1 MDQTVI
7 SVSHDEIRDPAAHAA
22 KVIRRE
28 RVRIDAADR
37 AILDAMRGRFEAV
50 AAIGAAKRRAGL
62 PVYDAA
68 REAALYARISEMAGD
83 LAPAALAL
91 WRVLTAAARRMEGLD
106 VRHEEADRADQAA
119 QSALPTT
126 LTLELPDAAMLTTVT
141 TILAVHECVPAA
153 MTWDGASRRMT
164 ISVTEGSAWAPAM
177 LSDLTAQGVRIPEME
192 KVAEMAAEM
201 TTGQAA
207 EQSAPSRPRCGLLG
221 RKLGHSYSPA
231 IHAALGDYDYDL
243 HEVPNEEDLEK
254 FLKETP
260 FDGLNVTIPYK
271 VAVMAHCATLSPR
284 AKAIGSVNTLVRRPD
299 GTLHG
304 DNTDD
309 AGFTAM
315 VEESGVDPAGK
326 TCVVLGSGGASR
338 TVVAVLKRMGAKR
351 VVVVSRRGE
360 DHYGNLARHADA
372 ALLVNATPVGMYPNV
387 DASPVEDLSVFPK
400 LEAVLDLIY
409 NPPKTKLL
417 ADAEKRGIRTVNG
430 LRMLVVQAAVA
441 SALWGCS
448 AYDAKRCAAIEAA
461 IRLGEENLWLVGMPG
476 VGKTTVGG
484 LLGEALGRPFV
495 DLDAEIERVA
505 GMPIPEI
512 FRTRGEAGF
521 REIEAEAAMTA
532 SRGRGTVIATGGG
545 TVLREASR
553 RAMRESGT
561 VVWLQRDLSRL
572 PTEGRP
578 LSEAKGVEKLY
589 AEREPIYRA
598 AAHLEVD
605 ANLLAGAEA
614 VAEHVIGRL
623 MRA

>member
-7 SVSHDEIRDPAAHAA
+7 SASHDEIQEPAAHAA
-22 KVIRRE
+22 EVIRRE

-37 AILDAMRGRFEAV
+37 AILAAMRERFNAV
-50 AAIGAAKRRAGL
+50 AAVGEAKRRAGL

-91 WRVLTAAARRMEGLD
+91 WRVMTAAARRMEGLED
-106 VRHEEADRADQAA
+106 RHEAADQADQTA
-119 QSALPTT
+119 QTDLAKT
-126 LTLELPDAAMLTTVT
+126 LTLELPDAALLTTVT

-153 MTWDGASRRMT
+153 MTWDAASRRMR
-164 ISVTEGSAWAPAM
+164 VTAPEGAAWAPSM
-177 LSDLTAQGVRIPEME
+177 LADLAAQGVRIPEME
-192 KVAEMAAEM
+192 EIEKAALP
-201 TTGQAA
+201 T
-207 EQSAPSRPRCGLLG
+207 RPRCGLLG

-260 FDGLNVTIPYK
+260 FEGLNVTIPYK

-315 VEESGVDPAGK
+315 VEQSGVDPAGK

-351 VVVVSRRGE
+351 VVVVSRTGE

-372 ALLVNATPVGMYPNV
+372 ALLVNATPVGMHPDV

-441 SALWGCS
+441 SELWGCS

-484 LLGEALGRPFV
+484 LLGQALGRPFV
-495 DLDAEIERVA
+495 DLDAEIERIA

-512 FRTRGEAGF
+512 FAAKGEAGF
-521 REIEAEAAMTA
+521 REIEAQAAINA

-545 TVLREASR
+545 TVLRDANR

-572 PTEGRP
+572 PTAGRP

>member
-7 SVSHDEIRDPAAHAA
+7 SASHDEIQEPAAHAA
-22 KVIRRE
+22 EVIRRE

-37 AILDAMRGRFEAV
+37 AILAAMRERFNAV
-50 AAIGAAKRRAGL
+50 AAVGEAKRRAGL

-91 WRVLTAAARRMEGLD
+91 WRVMTAAARRMEGLED
-106 VRHEEADRADQAA
+106 RHEAADQADQTA
-119 QSALPTT
+119 QTDLPKT
-126 LTLELPDAAMLTTVT
+126 LTLELPDAALLTTVT

-153 MTWDGASRRMT
+153 MTWDAASRRMR
-164 ISVTEGSAWAPAM
+164 VTAPEGAAWAPSM
-177 LSDLTAQGVRIPEME
+177 LADLAAQGVRIPEME
-192 KVAEMAAEM
+192 EIEKAALP
-201 TTGQAA
+201 T
-207 EQSAPSRPRCGLLG
+207 RPRCGLLG

-260 FDGLNVTIPYK
+260 FEGLNVTIPYK

-309 AGFTAM
+309 EGFTAM
-315 VEESGVDPAGK
+315 VEESGVDPVGK

-351 VVVVSRRGE
+351 VVVVSRTGE

-372 ALLVNATPVGMYPNV
+372 ALLVNATPVGMHPDV

-417 ADAEKRGIRTVNG
+417 ADAEKRGIRTMNG

-441 SALWGCS
+441 SELWGCS

-495 DLDAEIERVA
+495 DLDAEIERIA
-505 GMPIPEI
+505 GMSIPEI
-512 FRTRGEAGF
+512 FAAKGEAGF
-521 REIEAEAAMTA
+521 REIEAQAAINA

-545 TVLREASR
+545 TVLRDANR
-553 RAMRESGT
+553 RAMRDTGT

-578 LSEAKGVEKLY
+578 LSDAKGVEKLY

-623 MRA
+623 MRV

>member
-7 SVSHDEIRDPAAHAA
+7 SASHDEIQEPAAHAA
-22 KVIRRE
+22 EVIRRE

-37 AILDAMRGRFEAV
+37 AILAAMRERFNAV
-50 AAIGAAKRRAGL
+50 AAVGEAKRRAGL

-91 WRVLTAAARRMEGLD
+91 WRVMTAAARRMEGLED
-106 VRHEEADRADQAA
+106 RHEAADQADQTA
-119 QSALPTT
+119 QTDLAKT
-126 LTLELPDAAMLTTVT
+126 LTLELPDAALLTTVT

-153 MTWDGASRRMT
+153 MTWDAASRRMR
-164 ISVTEGSAWAPAM
+164 VTAPEGAAWAPSM
-177 LSDLTAQGVRIPEME
+177 LADLAAQGVRIPEME
-192 KVAEMAAEM
+192 EIEKAALP
-201 TTGQAA
+201 TRT
-207 EQSAPSRPRCGLLG
+207 RCGLLG

-260 FDGLNVTIPYK
+260 FEGLNVTIPYK

-351 VVVVSRRGE
+351 VVVVSRTGE

-372 ALLVNATPVGMYPNV
+372 ALLVNATPVGMHPDV

-417 ADAEKRGIRTVNG
+417 ADADKRGIRTVNG

-441 SALWGCS
+441 SELWGCS

-495 DLDAEIERVA
+495 DLDAEIERIA

-512 FRTRGEAGF
+512 FAAKGEAGF
-521 REIEAEAAMTA
+521 REIEAQAAINA

-545 TVLREASR
+545 TVLRDANR
-553 RAMRESGT
+553 RAMRDTGT

-572 PTEGRP
+572 PTAGRP

>member
-7 SVSHDEIRDPAAHAA
+7 SASHDEIQEPAHAA
-22 KVIRRE
+22 EVIRRE

-37 AILDAMRGRFEAV
+37 AILAAMRERFNAV
-50 AAIGAAKRRAGL
+50 AAVGEAKRRAGL

-91 WRVLTAAARRMEGLD
+91 WRVMTAAARRMEGLED
-106 VRHEEADRADQAA
+106 RHEAADQADQTA
-119 QSALPTT
+119 QTDLAKT
-126 LTLELPDAAMLTTVT
+126 LTLELPDAALLTTVT

-153 MTWDGASRRMT
+153 MTWDAASRRMR
-164 ISVTEGSAWAPAM
+164 VTAPEGAAWAPSM
-177 LSDLTAQGVRIPEME
+177 LADLAAQGVRIPEME
-192 KVAEMAAEM
+192 EIEKAALP
-201 TTGQAA
+201 T
-207 EQSAPSRPRCGLLG
+207 RPRCGLLG

-260 FDGLNVTIPYK
+260 FEGLNVTIPYK

-326 TCVVLGSGGASR
+326 TCVVLGSGGASK

-351 VVVVSRRGE
+351 VVVVSRTGE

-372 ALLVNATPVGMYPNV
+372 ALLVNATPVGMHPDV

-441 SALWGCS
+441 SELWGCS

-484 LLGEALGRPFV
+484 LLGQALGRPFV
-495 DLDAEIERVA
+495 DLDAEIERIA

-512 FRTRGEAGF
+512 FAAKGEAGF
-521 REIEAEAAMTA
+521 REIEAQAAINA

-545 TVLREASR
+545 TVLRDANR

-572 PTEGRP
+572 PTAGRP

>member
-7 SVSHDEIRDPAAHAA
+7 SASHDEIQEPAAHAA
-22 KVIRRE
+22 EVIRRE

-37 AILDAMRGRFEAV
+37 AILAAMRERFNAV
-50 AAIGAAKRRAGL
+50 AAVGEAKRRAGL

-91 WRVLTAAARRMEGLD
+91 WRVMTAAARRMEGLED
-106 VRHEEADRADQAA
+106 RHEAADQADQTA
-119 QSALPTT
+119 QTDLAKT
-126 LTLELPDAAMLTTVT
+126 LTLELPDAALLTTVT

-153 MTWDGASRRMT
+153 MTWDAASRRMR
-164 ISVTEGSAWAPAM
+164 VTAPEGAAWAPSM
-177 LSDLTAQGVRIPEME
+177 LADLAAQGVRIPEME
-192 KVAEMAAEM
+192 EIEKAALP
-201 TTGQAA
+201 T
-207 EQSAPSRPRCGLLG
+207 RPRCGLLG

-243 HEVPNEEDLEK
+243 HEVPNEEDLGR

-260 FDGLNVTIPYK
+260 FEGLNVTIPYK

-351 VVVVSRRGE
+351 VVVVSRTGE

-372 ALLVNATPVGMYPNV
+372 ALLVNATPVGMHPDV

-417 ADAEKRGIRTVNG
+417 ADAQKRGIRTVNG

-441 SALWGCS
+441 SELWGCS

-545 TVLREASR
+545 TVLREANR

>member
-7 SVSHDEIRDPAAHAA
+7 SASHDEIQEPAHAA
-22 KVIRRE
+22 EVIRRE

-37 AILDAMRGRFEAV
+37 AILAAMRERFNAV
-50 AAIGAAKRRAGL
+50 AAVGEAKRRAGL

-68 REAALYARISEMAGD
+68 REAALYARISEMADD

-91 WRVLTAAARRMEGLD
+91 WRVMTAAARRMEGLED
-106 VRHEEADRADQAA
+106 RHEAADQADQTA
-119 QSALPTT
+119 QTDLAKT
-126 LTLELPDAAMLTTVT
+126 LTLELPDAALLTTVT

-153 MTWDGASRRMT
+153 MTWDAASRRMR
-164 ISVTEGSAWAPAM
+164 VTAPEGAAWAPSM
-177 LSDLTAQGVRIPEME
+177 LADLAAQGVRIPEME
-192 KVAEMAAEM
+192 EIEKAALP
-201 TTGQAA
+201 T
-207 EQSAPSRPRCGLLG
+207 RPRCGLLG
-221 RKLGHSYSPA
+221 RKLGYSYSPA

-326 TCVVLGSGGASR
+326 TCVVLGSGGTSR

-360 DHYGNLARHADA
+360 DHYGNLACHDDA
-372 ALLVNATPVGMYPNV
+372 ALLVNATPVGMYPDV

-441 SALWGCS
+441 SELWGCS

-484 LLGEALGRPFV
+484 LLGQALGRPFV
-495 DLDAEIERVA
+495 DLDAEIERIA

-512 FRTRGEAGF
+512 FAAKGEAGF
-521 REIEAEAAMTA
+521 REIEAQAAINA

-545 TVLREASR
+545 TVLRDANR

-572 PTEGRP
+572 PTAGRP

-623 MRA
+623 MRV

>member
-7 SVSHDEIRDPAAHAA
+7 SASHDEIQEPAHAA
-22 KVIRRE
+22 EVIRRE

-37 AILDAMRGRFEAV
+37 AILAAMRERFNAV
-50 AAIGAAKRRAGL
+50 AAVGEAKRRAGH

-91 WRVLTAAARRMEGLD
+91 WRVMTAAARRMEGLED
-106 VRHEEADRADQAA
+106 RHEAADQADQTA
-119 QSALPTT
+119 QTDLAKT
-126 LTLELPDAAMLTTVT
+126 LTLELPDEALLTTVT

-153 MTWDGASRRMT
+153 MTWDAASRRMR
-164 ISVTEGSAWAPAM
+164 VTAPEGAAWAPSM
-177 LSDLTAQGVRIPEME
+177 LADLAAQGVRIPEME
-192 KVAEMAAEM
+192 EIEKAALP
-201 TTGQAA
+201 T
-207 EQSAPSRPRCGLLG
+207 RPRCGLLG

-260 FDGLNVTIPYK
+260 FEGLNVTIPYK

-315 VEESGVDPAGK
+315 VEQSGVDPAGK

-351 VVVVSRRGE
+351 VVVVSRTGE

-372 ALLVNATPVGMYPNV
+372 ALLVNATPVGMHPDV

-441 SALWGCS
+441 SELWGCS

-484 LLGEALGRPFV
+484 LLGQALGRPFV
-495 DLDAEIERVA
+495 DLDAEIERIA

-512 FRTRGEAGF
+512 FAAKGEAGF
-521 REIEAEAAMTA
+521 REIEAQAAINA

-545 TVLREASR
+545 TVLRDANR

-572 PTEGRP
+572 PTAGRP

>member
-7 SVSHDEIRDPAAHAA
+7 SASHDEIQEPAAHAA
-22 KVIRRE
+22 EVIRRE

-37 AILDAMRGRFEAV
+37 AILAAMRERFNAV
-50 AAIGAAKRRAGL
+50 AAVGEAKRRAGL

-91 WRVLTAAARRMEGLD
+91 WRVMTAAARRMEGLED
-106 VRHEEADRADQAA
+106 RHEAADQADQTA
-119 QSALPTT
+119 QTDLAKT
-126 LTLELPDAAMLTTVT
+126 LTLELPDAALLTTVT

-153 MTWDGASRRMT
+153 MTWDAASRRMR
-164 ISVTEGSAWAPAM
+164 VTAPEGAAWAPSM
-177 LSDLTAQGVRIPEME
+177 LADLAAQCVRIPEME
-192 KVAEMAAEM
+192 EIEKAALP
-201 TTGQAA
+201 T
-207 EQSAPSRPRCGLLG
+207 RPRCGLLG

-260 FDGLNVTIPYK
+260 FEGLNVTIPYK

-338 TVVAVLKRMGAKR
+338 TVVVVLKRMGAKR
-351 VVVVSRRGE
+351 VVVVSRTGE
-360 DHYGNLARHADA
+360 DHYGNLACHADA
-372 ALLVNATPVGMYPNV
+372 ALLVNATPVGMYPDV

-441 SALWGCS
+441 SELWGCS
-448 AYDAKRCAAIEAA
+448 DYDPKRCAAIEAA

-545 TVLREASR
+545 TVLREANR

-572 PTEGRP
+572 PTAGRP

>member
-7 SVSHDEIRDPAAHAA
+7 SASHDEIHEPAAHAA
-22 KVIRRE
+22 EVIRRE

-37 AILDAMRGRFEAV
+37 AILAAMRERFNAV
-50 AAIGAAKRRAGL
+50 AAVGEAKRRAGL

-91 WRVLTAAARRMEGLD
+91 WRVMTAAARRMEGLED
-106 VRHEEADRADQAA
+106 RHEAADQADQTA
-119 QSALPTT
+119 QTDLPKT
-126 LTLELPDAAMLTTVT
+126 LTLELPDAALLTTVT

-153 MTWDGASRRMT
+153 MTWDGAARRMT
-164 ISVTEGSAWAPAM
+164 ISVTEGSAWAPSM
-177 LSDLTAQGVRIPEME
+177 LADLAAQGVRIPEME
-192 KVAEMAAEM
+192 EIEKAALP
-201 TTGQAA
+201 T
-207 EQSAPSRPRCGLLG
+207 RPRCGLLG

-360 DHYGNLARHADA
+360 DHYGNLACHADA
-372 ALLVNATPVGMYPNV
+372 ALLVNATPVGMYPDV

-417 ADAEKRGIRTVNG
+417 ADADKRGIRTVNG

-441 SALWGCS
+441 SELWGCS

-521 REIEAEAAMTA
+521 REIEAEAAITA

-545 TVLREASR
+545 TVLRDANR

-572 PTEGRP
+572 PTAGRP

>member
-7 SVSHDEIRDPAAHAA
+7 SASHDEIQEPAHAA
-22 KVIRRE
+22 EVIRRE

-37 AILDAMRGRFEAV
+37 AILAAMRERFNAV
-50 AAIGAAKRRAGL
+50 AAVGEAKRRAGL

-91 WRVLTAAARRMEGLD
+91 WRVMTAAARRMEGLED
-106 VRHEEADRADQAA
+106 RHEAADQADQTA
-119 QSALPTT
+119 QTDLAKT
-126 LTLELPDAAMLTTVT
+126 LTLELPDAALLTTVT

-153 MTWDGASRRMT
+153 MTWDAASRRMR
-164 ISVTEGSAWAPAM
+164 VTAPEGAAWAPSM
-177 LSDLTAQGVRIPEME
+177 LADLAAQGVRIPEME
-192 KVAEMAAEM
+192 EIEKAALP
-201 TTGQAA
+201 T
-207 EQSAPSRPRCGLLG
+207 RPRCGLLG

-231 IHAALGDYDYDL
+231 IHATLGDYDYDL

-260 FDGLNVTIPYK
+260 FEGLNVTIPYK

-360 DHYGNLARHADA
+360 DHYGNLACHADA
-372 ALLVNATPVGMYPNV
+372 ALLVNATPVGMYPDV

-441 SALWGCS
+441 SELWGCS
-448 AYDAKRCAAIEAA
+448 DYDPKRCAAIEAA

-521 REIEAEAAMTA
+521 REIEAEAAMNA

-545 TVLREASR
+545 TVLRDANR

-572 PTEGRP
+572 PTAGRP

>member
-7 SVSHDEIRDPAAHAA
+7 SASHDEIQEPAHAA
-22 KVIRRE
+22 EVIRRE

-37 AILDAMRGRFEAV
+37 AILAAMRERFNAV
-50 AAIGAAKRRAGL
+50 AAVGEAKRRAGL

-91 WRVLTAAARRMEGLD
+91 WRVMTAAARRMEGLED
-106 VRHEEADRADQAA
+106 RHEAADQADQTA
-119 QSALPTT
+119 QTDLAKT
-126 LTLELPDAAMLTTVT
+126 LTLELPDAALLTTVT

-153 MTWDGASRRMT
+153 MTWDAASRRMR
-164 ISVTEGSAWAPAM
+164 VTAPEGAAWAPSM
-177 LSDLTAQGVRIPEME
+177 LADLAAQGVRIPEME
-192 KVAEMAAEM
+192 EIEKAALP
-201 TTGQAA
+201 T
-207 EQSAPSRPRCGLLG
+207 RPRCGLLG

-260 FDGLNVTIPYK
+260 FEGLNVTIPYK

-315 VEESGVDPAGK
+315 VEQSGVDPAGK

-351 VVVVSRRGE
+351 VVVVSRTGE

-372 ALLVNATPVGMYPNV
+372 ALLVNATPVGMHPDV

-441 SALWGCS
+441 SELWGCS

-484 LLGEALGRPFV
+484 LLGQALGRPFV
-495 DLDAEIERVA
+495 DLDAEIERIA

-512 FRTRGEAGF
+512 FAAKGEAGF
-521 REIEAEAAMTA
+521 REIEAQAAINA

-545 TVLREASR
+545 TVLRDANR

-572 PTEGRP
+572 PTAGRP

>member
-7 SVSHDEIRDPAAHAA
+7 SASHDEIQEPAHAA
-22 KVIRRE
+22 EVIRRE

-37 AILDAMRGRFEAV
+37 AILAAMRERFNAV
-50 AAIGAAKRRAGL
+50 AAVGEAKRRAGL

-91 WRVLTAAARRMEGLD
+91 WRVMTAAARRMEGLED
-106 VRHEEADRADQAA
+106 RHEAADQADQTA
-119 QSALPTT
+119 QTDLAKT
-126 LTLELPDAAMLTTVT
+126 LTLELPDEALLTTVT

-153 MTWDGASRRMT
+153 MTWDAASRRMR
-164 ISVTEGSAWAPAM
+164 VTAPEGAAWAPSM
-177 LSDLTAQGVRIPEME
+177 LADLAAQGVRIPEME
-192 KVAEMAAEM
+192 EIEKAALP
-201 TTGQAA
+201 T
-207 EQSAPSRPRCGLLG
+207 RPRCGLLG

-260 FDGLNVTIPYK
+260 FEGLNVTIPYK

-315 VEESGVDPAGK
+315 VEQSGVDPAGK

-351 VVVVSRRGE
+351 VVVVSRTGE

-372 ALLVNATPVGMYPNV
+372 ALLVNATPVGMHPDV

-441 SALWGCS
+441 SELWGCS

-484 LLGEALGRPFV
+484 LLGQALGRPFV
-495 DLDAEIERVA
+495 DLDAEIERIA

-512 FRTRGEAGF
+512 FAAKGEAGF
-521 REIEAEAAMTA
+521 REIEAQAAINA

-545 TVLREASR
+545 TVLRDANR

>member
-7 SVSHDEIRDPAAHAA
+7 SASHDEIQEPAAHAA
-22 KVIRRE
+22 EVIRRE

-37 AILDAMRGRFEAV
+37 AILAAMRERFNAV
-50 AAIGAAKRRAGL
+50 AAVGEAKRRAGL

-91 WRVLTAAARRMEGLD
+91 WRVMTAAARRMEGLED
-106 VRHEEADRADQAA
+106 RHEAADQADQTA
-119 QSALPTT
+119 QTDLAKT
-126 LTLELPDAAMLTTVT
+126 LTLELPDAALLTTVT
-141 TILAVHECVPAA
+141 TILAVHECIPAA
-153 MTWDGASRRMT
+153 MTWDAASRRMR
-164 ISVTEGSAWAPAM
+164 VTAPEGAAWAPSM
-177 LSDLTAQGVRIPEME
+177 LADLAAQGVRIPEME
-192 KVAEMAAEM
+192 EIEKAALP
-201 TTGQAA
+201 T
-207 EQSAPSRPRCGLLG
+207 RPRCGLLG

-243 HEVPNEEDLEK
+243 HEVPNEEDLGR

-260 FDGLNVTIPYK
+260 FEGLNVTIPYK

-372 ALLVNATPVGMYPNV
+372 ALLVNATPVGMYPDV
-387 DASPVEDLSVFPK
+387 DANPVEDLSVFPK

-441 SALWGCS
+441 SELWGCS

-484 LLGEALGRPFV
+484 LLGQALDRPFV
-495 DLDAEIERVA
+495 DLDAEIERIA
-505 GMPIPEI
+505 GMSIPEI
-512 FRTRGEAGF
+512 FAAKGEAGF

-545 TVLREASR
+545 TVLREANR

>member
-7 SVSHDEIRDPAAHAA
+7 SASHDEIQEPAHAA
-22 KVIRRE
+22 EVIRRE

-37 AILDAMRGRFEAV
+37 AILAAMRERFNAV
-50 AAIGAAKRRAGL
+50 AAVGEAKRRAGL

-91 WRVLTAAARRMEGLD
+91 WRVMTAAARRMEGLED
-106 VRHEEADRADQAA
+106 RHEAADQADQTA
-119 QSALPTT
+119 QTDLAKT
-126 LTLELPDAAMLTTVT
+126 LTLELPDAALLTTVT

-153 MTWDGASRRMT
+153 MTWDAASRRMR
-164 ISVTEGSAWAPAM
+164 VTAPEGAAWAPSM
-177 LSDLTAQGVRIPEME
+177 LADLAAQGVRIPEME
-192 KVAEMAAEM
+192 EIEKAALP
-201 TTGQAA
+201 T
-207 EQSAPSRPRCGLLG
+207 RPRCGLLG

-243 HEVPNEEDLEK
+243 HEVPNEEGLEK

-260 FDGLNVTIPYK
+260 FEGLNVTIPYK

-315 VEESGVDPAGK
+315 VEQSGVDPAGK

-351 VVVVSRRGE
+351 VVVVSRTGE

-372 ALLVNATPVGMYPNV
+372 ALLVNATPVGMHPDV

-441 SALWGCS
+441 SELWGCS

-484 LLGEALGRPFV
+484 LLGQALGRPFV
-495 DLDAEIERVA
+495 DLDAEIERIA

-512 FRTRGEAGF
+512 FAAKGEAGF
-521 REIEAEAAMTA
+521 REIEAQAAINA

-545 TVLREASR
+545 TVLRDANR

-572 PTEGRP
+572 PTAGRP

>member
-7 SVSHDEIRDPAAHAA
+7 SASHDEIQEPAHAA
-22 KVIRRE
+22 EVIRRE

-37 AILDAMRGRFEAV
+37 AILAAMRERFNAV
-50 AAIGAAKRRAGL
+50 AAVGEAKRRAGL

-91 WRVLTAAARRMEGLD
+91 WRVMTAAARRMEGLD

-153 MTWDGASRRMT
+153 MTWDAASRRMR
-164 ISVTEGSAWAPAM
+164 VTAPEGAAWAPSM
-177 LSDLTAQGVRIPEME
+177 LADLAAQGVRIPEME
-192 KVAEMAAEM
+192 EIEKAALP
-201 TTGQAA
+201 T
-207 EQSAPSRPRCGLLG
+207 RPRCGLLG

-284 AKAIGSVNTLVRRPD
+284 AEAIGSVNTLVRRPD

-372 ALLVNATPVGMYPNV
+372 ALLVNATPVGMYPDV

-417 ADAEKRGIRTVNG
+417 ADAQKRGIRTVNG

-441 SALWGCS
+441 SELWGCS
-448 AYDAKRCAAIEAA
+448 DYDPKRCAAIEAA

-484 LLGEALGRPFV
+484 LLGQALGRPFV
-495 DLDAEIERVA
+495 DLDAEIERIA
-505 GMPIPEI
+505 GMSIPEI
-512 FRTRGEAGF
+512 FAAKGEAGF

-545 TVLREASR
+545 TVLREANR

>member
-7 SVSHDEIRDPAAHAA
+7 SASHDEIQEPAHAA
-22 KVIRRE
+22 EVIRRE

-37 AILDAMRGRFEAV
+37 AILAAMRERFNAV
-50 AAIGAAKRRAGL
+50 AAVGEAKRRAGL

-91 WRVLTAAARRMEGLD
+91 WRVMTAAARRMEGLED
-106 VRHEEADRADQAA
+106 RHEAADLADQTA
-119 QSALPTT
+119 QTDLPKT
-126 LTLELPDAAMLTTVT
+126 LTLELPDAALLTTVT

-153 MTWDGASRRMT
+153 MTWDAASRRMR
-164 ISVTEGSAWAPAM
+164 VTAPEGAAWAPSM
-177 LSDLTAQGVRIPEME
+177 LADLAAQGVRIPEME
-192 KVAEMAAEM
+192 EIEKAALP
-201 TTGQAA
+201 T
-207 EQSAPSRPRCGLLG
+207 RPRCGLLG

-231 IHAALGDYDYDL
+231 IHATLGDYDYDL

-260 FDGLNVTIPYK
+260 FEGLNVTIPYK

-360 DHYGNLARHADA
+360 DNYGNLPRHADA
-372 ALLVNATPVGMYPNV
+372 ALLVNATPVGMYPDV

-417 ADAEKRGIRTVNG
+417 ADAQKRGIRTVNG

-441 SALWGCS
+441 SELWGCS
-448 AYDAKRCAAIEAA
+448 DYDPKRCAAIEAA

-545 TVLREASR
+545 TVLREANR

>member
-7 SVSHDEIRDPAAHAA
+7 SASHDEIQEPAHAA
-22 KVIRRE
+22 EVIRRE

-37 AILDAMRGRFEAV
+37 AILAAMRERFNAV
-50 AAIGAAKRRAGL
+50 AAVGEAKRRAGL

-91 WRVLTAAARRMEGLD
+91 WRVMTAAARRMEGLED
-106 VRHEEADRADQAA
+106 RHEAADQADQTA
-119 QSALPTT
+119 QTDLAKT
-126 LTLELPDAAMLTTVT
+126 LTLELPDAALLTTVT

-153 MTWDGASRRMT
+153 MTWDAASRRMR
-164 ISVTEGSAWAPAM
+164 VTAPEGVAWAPSM
-177 LSDLTAQGVRIPEME
+177 LADLAAQGVRIPEME
-192 KVAEMAAEM
+192 EIEKAALP
-201 TTGQAA
+201 T
-207 EQSAPSRPRCGLLG
+207 RPRCGLLG

-260 FDGLNVTIPYK
+260 FEGLNVTIPYK

-315 VEESGVDPAGK
+315 VEQSGVDPAGK

-351 VVVVSRRGE
+351 VVVVSRTGE

-372 ALLVNATPVGMYPNV
+372 ALLVNATPVGMHPDV

-441 SALWGCS
+441 SELWGCS

-484 LLGEALGRPFV
+484 LLGQALGRPFV
-495 DLDAEIERVA
+495 DLDAEIERIA

-512 FRTRGEAGF
+512 FAAKGEAGF
-521 REIEAEAAMTA
+521 REIEAQAAINA

-545 TVLREASR
+545 TVLRDANR

-572 PTEGRP
+572 PTAGRP

>member
-37 AILDAMRGRFEAV
+37 VILDAMRGRFEAV

-91 WRVLTAAARRMEGLD
+91 WRVMTAAARRMEGLD

-126 LTLELPDAAMLTTVT
+126 LTLELPDAALLTTVT

-153 MTWDGASRRMT
+153 MTWDAASRRMR
-164 ISVTEGSAWAPAM
+164 VTAPEGAAWAPSM
-177 LSDLTAQGVRIPEME
+177 LADLAAQGVRIPEME
-192 KVAEMAAEM
+192 EIEKAALP
-201 TTGQAA
+201 T
-207 EQSAPSRPRCGLLG
+207 RPRCGLLG

-260 FDGLNVTIPYK
+260 FEGLNVTIPYK

-284 AKAIGSVNTLVRRPD
+284 AEAIGSVNTLVRRPD

-326 TCVVLGSGGASR
+326 TCVVLGSGGASK

-360 DHYGNLARHADA
+360 DNYGNLPRHADA
-372 ALLVNATPVGMYPNV
+372 ALLVNATPVGMYPDV

-417 ADAEKRGIRTVNG
+417 ADAQKRGIRTVNG

-441 SALWGCS
+441 SELWGCS
-448 AYDAKRCAAIEAA
+448 DYDPKRCASIEAA

-495 DLDAEIERVA
+495 DLDAEIERIA
-505 GMPIPEI
+505 GMSIPEI
-512 FRTRGEAGF
+512 FAAKGEAGF

-545 TVLREASR
+545 TVLREANR

>member
-7 SVSHDEIRDPAAHAA
+7 SASHDEIQEPAHAA
-22 KVIRRE
+22 EVIRRE

-37 AILDAMRGRFEAV
+37 AILAAMRERFNAV
-50 AAIGAAKRRAGL
+50 AAVGEAKRRAGL

-91 WRVLTAAARRMEGLD
+91 WRVMTAAARRMEGLED
-106 VRHEEADRADQAA
+106 RHEAADQADQTA
-119 QSALPTT
+119 QTDLAKT
-126 LTLELPDAAMLTTVT
+126 LTLELPDAALLTTVT

-153 MTWDGASRRMT
+153 MTWDAASRRMR
-164 ISVTEGSAWAPAM
+164 VTAPEGAAWAPSM
-177 LSDLTAQGVRIPEME
+177 LADLAAQGVRIPEME
-192 KVAEMAAEM
+192 EIEKAALP
-201 TTGQAA
+201 T
-207 EQSAPSRPRCGLLG
+207 RPRCGLLG

-243 HEVPNEEDLEK
+243 HEVPNEEGLEK

-260 FDGLNVTIPYK
+260 FEGLNVTIPYK

-315 VEESGVDPAGK
+315 VEQSGVDPAGK

-351 VVVVSRRGE
+351 VVVVSRTGE
-360 DHYGNLARHADA
+360 DHFGNLARHADA
-372 ALLVNATPVGMYPNV
+372 ALLVNATPVGMHPDV

-441 SALWGCS
+441 SELWGCS

-484 LLGEALGRPFV
+484 LLGQALGRPFV
-495 DLDAEIERVA
+495 DLDAEIERIA

-512 FRTRGEAGF
+512 FAAKGEAGF
-521 REIEAEAAMTA
+521 REIEAQAAINA

-545 TVLREASR
+545 TVLRDANR

-572 PTEGRP
+572 PTAGRP

>member
-7 SVSHDEIRDPAAHAA
+7 SASHDEIQEPAAHAA
-22 KVIRRE
+22 EVIRRE

-37 AILDAMRGRFEAV
+37 AILAAMRERFNAV
-50 AAIGAAKRRAGL
+50 AAVGEAKRRAGL

-91 WRVLTAAARRMEGLD
+91 WRVMTAAARRMEGLED
-106 VRHEEADRADQAA
+106 RHEAADQADQTA
-119 QSALPTT
+119 QTDLPKT
-126 LTLELPDAAMLTTVT
+126 LTLELPDAALLTTVT

-153 MTWDGASRRMT
+153 MTWDAASRRMR
-164 ISVTEGSAWAPAM
+164 VTAPEGAAWAPSM
-177 LSDLTAQGVRIPEME
+177 LADLAAQGVRIPEME
-192 KVAEMAAEM
+192 EIEKAALP
-201 TTGQAA
+201 T
-207 EQSAPSRPRCGLLG
+207 RPRCGLLG

-260 FDGLNVTIPYK
+260 FEGLNVTIPYK

-309 AGFTAM
+309 EGFTAM
-315 VEESGVDPAGK
+315 VEESGVDPVGK

-351 VVVVSRRGE
+351 VVVVSRTGE

-372 ALLVNATPVGMYPNV
+372 ALLVNATPVGMHPDV

-441 SALWGCS
+441 SELWGCS

-495 DLDAEIERVA
+495 DLDAEIERIA
-505 GMPIPEI
+505 GMSIPEI
-512 FRTRGEAGF
+512 FAAKGEAGF
-521 REIEAEAAMTA
+521 REIEAQAAINA

-545 TVLREASR
+545 TVLRDANR
-553 RAMRESGT
+553 RAMRDTGT

-578 LSEAKGVEKLY
+578 LSDAKGVEKLY

-623 MRA
+623 MRV

>member
-7 SVSHDEIRDPAAHAA
+7 SASHDEIQEPAAHAVE
-22 KVIRRE
+22 VIRRE

-37 AILDAMRGRFEAV
+37 AILAAMCERFNAV
-50 AAIGAAKRRAGL
+50 AAVGEAKRRAGL
-62 PVYDAA
+62 PVYDTA

-91 WRVLTAAARRMEGLD
+91 WRVMTAAARRMEGLED
-106 VRHEEADRADQAA
+106 RHEAADQADQTA
-119 QSALPTT
+119 QTDLAKT
-126 LTLELPDAAMLTTVT
+126 LTLEVPDAALLTTVT

-153 MTWDGASRRMT
+153 MTWDAASRRMR
-164 ISVTEGSAWAPAM
+164 VTAPEGAAWAPSM
-177 LSDLTAQGVRIPEME
+177 LADLAAQGVRIPEME
-192 KVAEMAAEM
+192 EIEKAALP
-201 TTGQAA
+201 T
-207 EQSAPSRPRCGLLG
+207 RPRCGLLG

-243 HEVPNEEDLEK
+243 HEVPNEEDLGR

-260 FDGLNVTIPYK
+260 FEGLNVTIPYK

-351 VVVVSRRGE
+351 VVVVSRTGE

-372 ALLVNATPVGMYPNV
+372 ALLVNATPVGMHPDV

-417 ADAEKRGIRTVNG
+417 ADAQKHGIRTVNG

-441 SALWGCS
+441 SELWGCS

-484 LLGEALGRPFV
+484 LLGQALGRPFV
-495 DLDAEIERVA
+495 DLDAEIERIA

-512 FRTRGEAGF
+512 FAAKGEAGF
-521 REIEAEAAMTA
+521 REIEAQAAINA

-545 TVLREASR
+545 TVLRDANR

-572 PTEGRP
+572 PTAGRP

-623 MRA
+623 MRV

>member
-1 MDQTVI
+1 
-7 SVSHDEIRDPAAHAA
+7 
-22 KVIRRE
+22 
-28 RVRIDAADR
+28 
-37 AILDAMRGRFEAV
+37 
-50 AAIGAAKRRAGL
+50 
-62 PVYDAA
+62 
-68 REAALYARISEMAGD
+68 
-83 LAPAALAL
+83 
-91 WRVLTAAARRMEGLD
+91 
-106 VRHEEADRADQAA
+106 
-119 QSALPTT
+119 
-126 LTLELPDAAMLTTVT
+126 
-141 TILAVHECVPAA
+141 
-153 MTWDGASRRMT
+153 
-164 ISVTEGSAWAPAM
+164 
-177 LSDLTAQGVRIPEME
+177 
-192 KVAEMAAEM
+192 
-201 TTGQAA
+201 
-207 EQSAPSRPRCGLLG
+207 
-221 RKLGHSYSPA
+221 
-231 IHAALGDYDYDL
+231 
-243 HEVPNEEDLEK
+243 
-254 FLKETP
+254 
-260 FDGLNVTIPYK
+260 
-271 VAVMAHCATLSPR
+271 MAHCATLSPR

-545 TVLREASR
+545 TVLREANR

>member
-7 SVSHDEIRDPAAHAA
+7 SASHDEIQEPAAHAA
-22 KVIRRE
+22 EVIRRE

-37 AILDAMRGRFEAV
+37 AILAAMRERFNAV
-50 AAIGAAKRRAGL
+50 AAVGEAKRRAGL

-91 WRVLTAAARRMEGLD
+91 WRVMTAAARRMEGLED
-106 VRHEEADRADQAA
+106 RHEAADQADQTA
-119 QSALPTT
+119 QTDLPKT
-126 LTLELPDAAMLTTVT
+126 LTLELPDAALLTTVT

-153 MTWDGASRRMT
+153 MTWDGAARRMT
-164 ISVTEGSAWAPAM
+164 ISVTEGSAWAPSM
-177 LSDLTAQGVRIPEME
+177 LADLAAQGVRIPEME
-192 KVAEMAAEM
+192 EIEKAALP
-201 TTGQAA
+201 T
-207 EQSAPSRPRCGLLG
+207 RPRCGLLG

-243 HEVPNEEDLEK
+243 YEVPNEEDLEK

-360 DHYGNLARHADA
+360 DHYGNLACHADA
-372 ALLVNATPVGMYPNV
+372 ALLVNATPVGMYPDV

-417 ADAEKRGIRTVNG
+417 ADADKRGIRTVNG

-441 SALWGCS
+441 SELWGCS

-521 REIEAEAAMTA
+521 REIEAEAAITA

-545 TVLREASR
+545 TVLRDANR

-572 PTEGRP
+572 PTAGRP

>member
-7 SVSHDEIRDPAAHAA
+7 SASHDEIQEPAHAA
-22 KVIRRE
+22 EVIRRE

-37 AILDAMRGRFEAV
+37 AILAAMRERFNAV
-50 AAIGAAKRRAGL
+50 AAVGEAKRRAGL

-91 WRVLTAAARRMEGLD
+91 WRVMTAAARRMEGLED
-106 VRHEEADRADQAA
+106 RHEAADQADQTA
-119 QSALPTT
+119 QTDLPKT
-126 LTLELPDAAMLTTVT
+126 LTLELPDAALLTTVT

-153 MTWDGASRRMT
+153 MTWDAASRRMR
-164 ISVTEGSAWAPAM
+164 VTAPEGAAWAPSM
-177 LSDLTAQGVRIPEME
+177 LADLAAQGVRIPEME
-192 KVAEMAAEM
+192 EIEKAALP
-201 TTGQAA
+201 T
-207 EQSAPSRPRCGLLG
+207 RPHCGLLG

-360 DHYGNLARHADA
+360 DHYGNLACHADA
-372 ALLVNATPVGMYPNV
+372 ALLVNATPVGMYPDV

-441 SALWGCS
+441 SELWGCS

-484 LLGEALGRPFV
+484 LLGQALGRPFV
-495 DLDAEIERVA
+495 DLDAEIERIA

-512 FRTRGEAGF
+512 FAAKGEAGF
-521 REIEAEAAMTA
+521 REIEAQAAINA

-545 TVLREASR
+545 TVLRDANR

-572 PTEGRP
+572 PTAGRP

>member
-7 SVSHDEIRDPAAHAA
+7 SASHDEIQEPAAHAA
-22 KVIRRE
+22 EVIRRE

-37 AILDAMRGRFEAV
+37 AILAAMRERFNAV
-50 AAIGAAKRRAGL
+50 AAVGEAKRRAGL

-91 WRVLTAAARRMEGLD
+91 WRVMTAAARRMEGLED
-106 VRHEEADRADQAA
+106 RHEAADQADQTA
-119 QSALPTT
+119 QTDLAKT
-126 LTLELPDAAMLTTVT
+126 LTLELPDAALLTTVT

-153 MTWDGASRRMT
+153 MTWDAASRRMR
-164 ISVTEGSAWAPAM
+164 VTAPEGAAWAPSM
-177 LSDLTAQGVRIPEME
+177 LADLAAQGVRIPEME
-192 KVAEMAAEM
+192 EIEKAALP
-201 TTGQAA
+201 T
-207 EQSAPSRPRCGLLG
+207 RPRCGLLG

-260 FDGLNVTIPYK
+260 FEGLNVTIPYK

-351 VVVVSRRGE
+351 VVVVSRTGE

-372 ALLVNATPVGMYPNV
+372 ALLVNATPVGMHPDV

-417 ADAEKRGIRTVNG
+417 ADADKRGIRTVNG

-441 SALWGCS
+441 SELWGCS

-521 REIEAEAAMTA
+521 REIEAEAAITA

-545 TVLREASR
+545 TVLRDANR

-623 MRA
+623 MQV

>member
-7 SVSHDEIRDPAAHAA
+7 SASHDEIQEHAAHAA
-22 KVIRRE
+22 EVIRRE

-37 AILDAMRGRFEAV
+37 AILAAMRERFNAV
-50 AAIGAAKRRAGL
+50 AAVGEAKRRAGL

-91 WRVLTAAARRMEGLD
+91 WRVMTAAARRMEGLED
-106 VRHEEADRADQAA
+106 RHEAADQADQTA
-119 QSALPTT
+119 QTDLAKT
-126 LTLELPDAAMLTTVT
+126 LTLELPDAALLTTVT

-153 MTWDGASRRMT
+153 MTWDAASRRMR
-164 ISVTEGSAWAPAM
+164 VTAPEGAAWAPSM
-177 LSDLTAQGVRIPEME
+177 LADLAAQGVRIPEME
-192 KVAEMAAEM
+192 EIEKAALP
-201 TTGQAA
+201 TRT
-207 EQSAPSRPRCGLLG
+207 RCGLLG

-260 FDGLNVTIPYK
+260 FEGLNVTIPYK

-351 VVVVSRRGE
+351 VVVVSRTGE

-372 ALLVNATPVGMYPNV
+372 ALLVNATPVGMHPDV

-417 ADAEKRGIRTVNG
+417 ADADKRGIRTVNG

-441 SALWGCS
+441 SELWGCS

-545 TVLREASR
+545 TVLRDANR

-623 MRA
+623 MQV

>member
-7 SVSHDEIRDPAAHAA
+7 SASHDEIQEPAHAA
-22 KVIRRE
+22 EVIRRE

-37 AILDAMRGRFEAV
+37 AILAAMRERFNAV
-50 AAIGAAKRRAGL
+50 AAVGEAKRRAGL

-91 WRVLTAAARRMEGLD
+91 WRVMTAAARRMEGLED
-106 VRHEEADRADQAA
+106 RHEAADQADQTA
-119 QSALPTT
+119 QTDLAKT
-126 LTLELPDAAMLTTVT
+126 LTLELPDEALLTTVT

-153 MTWDGASRRMT
+153 MTWDAASRRMR
-164 ISVTEGSAWAPAM
+164 VTAPEGAAWAPSM
-177 LSDLTAQGVRIPEME
+177 LADLAAQGVRIPEME
-192 KVAEMAAEM
+192 EIEKAALP
-201 TTGQAA
+201 T
-207 EQSAPSRPRCGLLG
+207 RPRCGLLG

-260 FDGLNVTIPYK
+260 FEGLNVTIPYK

-315 VEESGVDPAGK
+315 VEQSGVDPAGK

-351 VVVVSRRGE
+351 VVVVSRTGE

-372 ALLVNATPVGMYPNV
+372 ALLVNATPVGMHPDV

-441 SALWGCS
+441 SELWGCS

-484 LLGEALGRPFV
+484 LLGQALGRPFV
-495 DLDAEIERVA
+495 DLDAEIERIA

-512 FRTRGEAGF
+512 FAAKGEAGF
-521 REIEAEAAMTA
+521 REIEAQAAINA

-545 TVLREASR
+545 TVLRDANR

-572 PTEGRP
+572 PTAGRP

>member
-7 SVSHDEIRDPAAHAA
+7 SASHDEIQEPAHAA
-22 KVIRRE
+22 EVIRRE

-37 AILDAMRGRFEAV
+37 AILAAMRERFNAV
-50 AAIGAAKRRAGL
+50 AAVGEAKRRAGL

-91 WRVLTAAARRMEGLD
+91 WRVMTAAARRMEGLED
-106 VRHEEADRADQAA
+106 RHEAADQADQTA
-119 QSALPTT
+119 QTDLPKT
-126 LTLELPDAAMLTTVT
+126 LTLELPDAALLTTVT

-153 MTWDGASRRMT
+153 MTWDAASRRMR
-164 ISVTEGSAWAPAM
+164 VTAPEGAAWAPSM
-177 LSDLTAQGVRIPEME
+177 LADLAAQGVRIPEME
-192 KVAEMAAEM
+192 EIEKAALP
-201 TTGQAA
+201 T
-207 EQSAPSRPRCGLLG
+207 RPRCGLLG

-243 HEVPNEEDLEK
+243 HEVPNEEDLGR

-260 FDGLNVTIPYK
+260 FEGLNVTIPYK

-351 VVVVSRRGE
+351 VVVVSRTGE

-372 ALLVNATPVGMYPNV
+372 ALLVNATPVGMHPDV

-441 SALWGCS
+441 SELWGCS

-495 DLDAEIERVA
+495 DLDAEIERIA

-512 FRTRGEAGF
+512 FAAKGEAGF
-521 REIEAEAAMTA
+521 REIEAQAAINA

-545 TVLREASR
+545 TVLRDANR

-623 MRA
+623 MQV